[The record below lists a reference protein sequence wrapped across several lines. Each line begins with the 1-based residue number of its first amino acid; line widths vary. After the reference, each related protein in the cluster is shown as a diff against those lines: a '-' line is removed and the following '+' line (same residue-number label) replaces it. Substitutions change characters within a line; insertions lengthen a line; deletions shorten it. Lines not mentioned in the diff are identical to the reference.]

1 MRLRQIK
8 LLEGGN
14 ALAKAG
20 VGRIERKFIPH
31 VIEYVSHLSG
41 IPKADLHPLG
51 STGKNSESGDI
62 DVGIDSGKYLPDQI
76 HARLSTRLGP
86 DKHYYNHGTK
96 IHSYAVPIV
105 KKVGNEFVEVGG
117 HVQVDFIFTPRL
129 DWAKFAYHSEGTTG
143 QQTSYKG
150 AVRTILLKSVAA
162 SYEEK
167 GIDMS
172 VYDPQSGELV
182 IRVGRTFDLSNGLR
196 RIFQIR
202 GERKTTS
209 KTGKAINFKT
219 EKAPYVQA
227 MKTVHTIEELQPAL
241 DGLKKRYPGQFDNVR
256 LDVKDHEIIIDD
268 PAKALKMIF
277 PGSPVR
283 PEQVATAEGVLDLIQ
298 QRFTGE
304 EQVKIFTKAK
314 DAMED
319 LAGSMRV
326 PDMAAF
332 IEHAKK
338 AA

>member
-1 MRLRQIK
+1 MKLRQIK

-14 ALAKAG
+14 ALAHAG

-41 IPKADLHPLG
+41 IPKSDLHPMG
-51 STGKNSESGDI
+51 STNKVSDSGDI
-62 DVGIDSGKYLPDQI
+62 DIGIDSGKYMPDQI

-96 IHSYAVPIV
+96 IHSYAVSIV

-117 HVQVDFIFTPRL
+117 NVQVDFIFTPRL

-172 VYDPQSGELV
+172 VYDPKTGELI

-202 GERKTTS
+202 PERKH
-209 KTGKAINFKT
+209 KDIN
-219 EKAPYVQA
+219 PYVKN

-241 DGLKKRYPGQFDNVR
+241 DGLKKRHPGHFDKVR

-268 PAKALKMIF
+268 PAKALRMMF

-283 PEQVATAEGVLDLIQ
+283 PEQVSTAEGVLDLIQ
-298 QRFTGE
+298 QRFDSK

-319 LAGSMRV
+319 LAGTMRV
-326 PDMAAF
+326 PDIGAF

-338 AA
+338 NVK

>member
-1 MRLRQIK
+1 MKLRQIK

-20 VGRIERKFIPH
+20 VGRIERKFIPS
-31 VIEYVSHLSG
+31 VIEYLSHLSG
-41 IPKADLHPLG
+41 IPKNELHPLG
-51 STGKNSESGDI
+51 STNKVSDSGDI
-62 DVGIDSGKYLPDQI
+62 DIGIDSGKYLPDQI

-105 KKVGNEFVEVGG
+105 KKVGQEFVEIGG

-129 DWAKFAYHSEGTTG
+129 DWAKFAYHSEGSTG

-196 RIFQIR
+196 RIFQLR
-202 GERKTTS
+202 SERKRP
-209 KTGKAINFKT
+209 G
-219 EKAPYVQA
+219 EDPYVKT

-241 DGLKKRYPGQFDNVR
+241 DGLKKRHPGHFDNIR
-256 LDVKDHEIIIDD
+256 LDIKDHEIIIDD
-268 PAKALKMIF
+268 PAKALRMMF
-277 PGSPVR
+277 PGSPVQ
-283 PEQVATAEGVLDLIQ
+283 PQQVATAEGILDLIQ

-314 DAMED
+314 DALEE
-319 LAGSMRV
+319 LEGTMRI
-326 PDMAAF
+326 PDIDAF
-332 IEHAKK
+332 IEHARKT
-338 AA
+338 A

>member
-1 MRLRQIK
+1 MKLRQLK

-14 ALAKAG
+14 ALANAG
-20 VGRIERKFIPH
+20 VGRIERKFIPS
-31 VIEYVSHLSG
+31 VIEYISHLSG
-41 IPKADLHPLG
+41 IPKNDLHSLG
-51 STGKNSESGDI
+51 STGKVSDSGDI
-62 DVGIDSGKYLPDQI
+62 DLGIDSGKYLPDQI

-86 DKHYYNHGTK
+86 DKHHFNHGTK

-117 HVQVDFIFTPRL
+117 HVQIDFVFTPRL
-129 DWAKFAYHSEGTTG
+129 DWAKFAYHSEGTSG

-150 AVRTILLKSVAA
+150 AVRTILLKAVAA

-172 VYDPQSGELV
+172 VYDPQSGELI

-196 RIFQIR
+196 RIFQLKP
-202 GERKTTS
+202 ERKRP
-209 KTGKAINFKT
+209 G
-219 EKAPYVQA
+219 EGPYVKS

-241 DGLKKRYPGQFDNVR
+241 DGLKKRHPGHFDNIR

-277 PGSPVR
+277 PGSPVQ
-283 PEQVATAEGVLDLIQ
+283 PQQVATAEGILDLIQ

-314 DAMED
+314 EALED
-319 LAGSMRV
+319 LGGSMRV
-326 PDMAAF
+326 PDIDAF
-332 IEHAKK
+332 IEHARNNVK
-338 AA
+338 

>member
-1 MRLRQIK
+1 MKLRQIK

-41 IPKADLHPLG
+41 IPKSDLHPLG
-51 STGKNSESGDI
+51 STNKTSDSGDI
-62 DVGIDSGKYLPDQI
+62 DVGIDSGKYMPDQI

-96 IHSYAVPIV
+96 MHSYAVPIV
-105 KKVGNEFVEVGG
+105 KKVGTEFVEVGG
-117 HVQVDFIFTPRL
+117 TVQVDFIFTPRM
-129 DWAKFAYHSEGTTG
+129 DWAKFAYHSEGTIG

-167 GIDMS
+167 GVDMS
-172 VYDPQSGELV
+172 VYDPQTGELI

-196 RIFQIR
+196 RIFQVR
-202 GERKTTS
+202 SQRKRM
-209 KTGKAINFKT
+209 KEDK
-219 EKAPYVQA
+219 PYYIKS

-241 DGLKKRYPGQFDNVR
+241 DNLKKKYPGQLDDIR
-256 LDVKDHEIIIDD
+256 LDIKDHEIIIDD
-268 PAKALKMIF
+268 PAKALRMIF
-277 PGSPVR
+277 PGSPVQ
-283 PEQVATAEGVLDLIQ
+283 PQQVATAEGILDLIQ
-298 QRFTGE
+298 QRFDSE
-304 EQVKIFTKAK
+304 EQVKIFKKAK
-314 DAMED
+314 NGMES
-319 LAGSMRV
+319 LSGSIRI
-326 PDMAAF
+326 PDMDAF

-338 AA
+338 SGK